1 VSFILSGKSA
11 FFTTFLAAVFFETNP
26 TTNGLVSRKMV
37 GLQENGGFTC
47 FGKLFDFQ
55 RFAKLLIVLVKVE
68 VVYRLGKS
76 A

>member
-1 VSFILSGKSA
+1 
-11 FFTTFLAAVFFETNP
+11 
-26 TTNGLVSRKMV
+26 MV